1 MLPPLGRTSPAM
13 QLSVVV
19 LPAPFEP
26 SSATIEPRFTSSET
40 SATPTR
46 SPYMHFEML
55 DAQLAHLFRQCGG
68 RGRDRPRSRL
78 RP

>member
-26 SSATIEPRFTSSET
+26 SSATIAPGFTSSET

-46 SPYMHFEML
+46 SP
-55 DAQLAHLFRQCGG
+55 
-68 RGRDRPRSRL
+68 
-78 RP
+78 